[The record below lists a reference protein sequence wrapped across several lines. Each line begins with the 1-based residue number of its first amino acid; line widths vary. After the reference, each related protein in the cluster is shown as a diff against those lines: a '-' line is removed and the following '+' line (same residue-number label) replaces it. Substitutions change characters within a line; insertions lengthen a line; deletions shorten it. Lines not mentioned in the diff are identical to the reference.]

1 MIKINKFAYMKF
13 HYLFFL
19 FIILF
24 SSCETDFDVNAQWED
39 VTIVYGLIDPN
50 IEDQLIKINKAFLG
64 QGDALQMASIADSSN
79 YNPSDLHVKIHRIR
93 QQAFNQY
100 DTLSSVTLNDT
111 ILDKDDGLFS
121 TDNNIIYT
129 FKKPSSFYN
138 TNSLY
143 ALEIINLISGHK
155 VTSQTEII
163 NTFSFESL
171 NPSFEWG
178 LYNGDLPD
186 SLKFRTKNIE
196 WQPSTNGVIY
206 QLDIVI
212 NYIENNDTI
221 NLPWSQPLVEYTSGN
236 MSLKIKGDQFFQ
248 FLTTNLTN
256 NTPKQFLN
264 LDLVMTIGSDDLKTY
279 INVNKPFSGIVQE
292 RPVFSNINNGVG
304 LFSSR
309 FTYDDIKGIE
319 LTNGTINYM
328 INDLDLGFE

>member
-24 SSCETDFDVNAQWED
+24 SSCETDFDVNAEWED

-64 QGDALQMASIADSSN
+64 EGDALQMASIADSSN
-79 YNPSDLHVKIHRIR
+79 YNPSDLLVRIHRIR

-100 DTLSSVTLNDT
+100 DTISSVTLNDT

-138 TNSLY
+138 TNSQY

-155 VTSQTEII
+155 VKSQTEII

-264 LDLVMTIGSDDLKTY
+264 LDLVMTVGSDDLKTY

-309 FTYDDIKGIE
+309 FTYDNIKGIE

>member
-1 MIKINKFAYMKF
+1 MKF

-19 FIILF
+19 FIILI

-50 IEDQLIKINKAFLG
+50 NEDQLIKINKAFLG

-264 LDLVMTIGSDDLKTY
+264 LDLVMTVGSDDLKTY

>member
-1 MIKINKFAYMKF
+1 MKF

-100 DTLSSVTLNDT
+100 DTISSVILNDT

-264 LDLVMTIGSDDLKTY
+264 LDLVMTVGSDDLKTY

>member
-13 HYLFFL
+13 QYLFFL
-19 FIILF
+19 FLILF

-264 LDLVMTIGSDDLKTY
+264 LDLVMTVGSDDLKTY

>member
-1 MIKINKFAYMKF
+1 MIKINKFAYMKI

-64 QGDALQMASIADSSN
+64 QGDAFQMASIADSSN

-138 TNSLY
+138 TNSFY

-264 LDLVMTIGSDDLKTY
+264 LDLAMTVGSDDLKTY

>member
-24 SSCETDFDVNAQWED
+24 SSCETDFDVNAQWEE

-64 QGDALQMASIADSSN
+64 DGDALQMASIADSSN
-79 YNPSDLHVKIHRIR
+79 YNPSDLLVRIHRIR

-100 DTLSSVTLNDT
+100 DTISSVTLNDT

-221 NLPWSQPLVEYTSGN
+221 NLSWSQPLVEYTSGN

-264 LDLVMTIGSDDLKTY
+264 LDLVMTVGSDDLKTY

>member
-24 SSCETDFDVNAQWED
+24 SSCETDFDVNAQWEE

-64 QGDALQMASIADSSN
+64 EGDALQMASIADSSN
-79 YNPSDLHVKIHRIR
+79 YNPSDLLVRIHRIR

-100 DTLSSVTLNDT
+100 DTISSVTLNDT

-264 LDLVMTIGSDDLKTY
+264 LDLVMTVGSDDLKTY

-304 LFSSR
+304 LYSSR

>member
-24 SSCETDFDVNAQWED
+24 SSCETDFDVNAQWEE

-79 YNPSDLHVKIHRIR
+79 YNPSDLLVKIHRIR

-100 DTLSSVTLNDT
+100 DTISSVTLNDT

-221 NLPWSQPLVEYTSGN
+221 NLSWSQPLVEYTSGN

-264 LDLVMTIGSDDLKTY
+264 LDLVMTVGSDDLKTY

>member
-1 MIKINKFAYMKF
+1 MIKINKFAYMKI

-196 WQPSTNGVIY
+196 WQPSNNGVIY

-256 NTPKQFLN
+256 NIPKQFLN
-264 LDLVMTIGSDDLKTY
+264 LDLVMTVGSDDLKTY

>member
-1 MIKINKFAYMKF
+1 MIKINKFAYMKI

-206 QLDIVI
+206 QLHIVI

-264 LDLVMTIGSDDLKTY
+264 LDLVMTVGSDDLKTY